1 MVEINEIRQNV
12 QQGGPVTIDE
22 APPHHLSEENMIA
35 LRNLYEAIKTMDLPD
50 IPQLMLLCGVFL
62 EDVGMIRESVDVYG
76 ADPRASVS
84 ARNVFILRQFDIIV

>member
-22 APPHHLSEENMIA
+22 APHHLSEENTIA
-35 LRNLYEAIKTMDLPD
+35 LRNLYEAIKTMDSPD
-50 IPQLMLLCGVFL
+50 TPQLMLLCGVFL
-62 EDVGMIRESVDVYG
+62 EDVDMIRESVDVYG